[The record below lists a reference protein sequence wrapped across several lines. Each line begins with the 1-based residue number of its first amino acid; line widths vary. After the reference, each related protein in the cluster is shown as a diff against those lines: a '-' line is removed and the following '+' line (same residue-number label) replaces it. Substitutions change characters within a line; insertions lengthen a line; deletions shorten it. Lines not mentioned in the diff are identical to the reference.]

1 VATVEALIF
10 EGPGQVELKTVPQP
24 QIEQPTDAL
33 VRVTMSAICGTD
45 IHIFRGQIPVP
56 AGAVLG
62 HEFVGIVEEV
72 GGAVQ
77 RLKPGQRIVSPFST
91 SCGDCYYCRTGL
103 LTMCLERQF
112 FGFGQ
117 IGGAQAQWVRVPM
130 AESTVELLPDEISD
144 QQAVF
149 LSDVLPGALASLEAG
164 GIKAGDVVAV
174 VGCGP
179 TGLCAQL
186 CAQLFGPAVV
196 LAVDHHPYRLTKA
209 GELGS
214 IAIDFEKEDAAAVV
228 RDRSGGRG
236 ADVVV
241 EAVGKAEAIGTALAL
256 LRPWG
261 TLVTMGMLMEPSF
274 ELPLRDFNL
283 RHLTWRASPVPPV
296 KNYMPR
302 LISLMQRQKLEPSP
316 IISHVLPLG
325 EAPRGYQLMAD
336 REEEALKVLLKP

>member
-1 VATVEALIF
+1 MEALTF
-10 EGPGQVELKTVPQP
+10 EGPDRVELKDVPQP
-24 QIEQPTDAL
+24 QIEEPTDVL

-45 IHIFRGQIPVP
+45 LHIFRGQIPVP
-56 AGAVLG
+56 AGTVLG
-62 HEFVGIVEEV
+62 HEFVGTVEEV
-72 GGAVQ
+72 GSAVH

-91 SCGDCYYCRTGL
+91 SCGDCYYCRAGL
-103 LTMCLERQF
+103 LTMCLQRQF

-117 IGGAQAQWVRVPM
+117 IGGAQAQWLRVPM

-149 LSDVLPGALASLEAG
+149 LSDVLSGALASVEAG
-164 GIKAGDVVAV
+164 GIQAGDVVAV
-174 VGCGP
+174 MGCGP

-186 CAQLFGPAVV
+186 CAHLFGPAVV
-196 LAVDHHPYRLTKA
+196 LAVDHHAYRLAKA
-209 GELGS
+209 KELGS
-214 IAIDFEKEDAAAVV
+214 IPIDFDHEDMAARV
-228 RDRSGGRG
+228 RDRSDGRG

-241 EAVGKAEAIGTALAL
+241 EAVGKPEAISTALQL

-296 KNYMPR
+296 KKYIPR
-302 LISLMQRQKLEPSP
+302 LIGLMQQGRLDPAP
-316 IISHVLPLG
+316 IVSHVLPLA
-325 EAPRGYQLMAD
+325 EAPRGYQLIAA
-336 REEEALKVLLKP
+336 REDEALKVLLKP

>member
-1 VATVEALIF
+1 VQAVTF
-10 EGPGQVELKTVPQP
+10 EGPGQVELKDVPQP
-24 QIEQPTDAL
+24 QIEEPSDAL
-33 VRVTMSAICGTD
+33 VRITMSAICGTD
-45 IHIFRGQIPVP
+45 MQMFGGRIPVP

-72 GGAVQ
+72 GSAVQ
-77 RLKPGQRIVSPFST
+77 RLRAGQRIVSPFST

-103 LTMCLERQF
+103 LTMCLQRQF

-117 IGGAQAQWVRVPM
+117 IGGAQAQWLRVPM

-149 LSDVLPGALASLEAG
+149 LSDVLPGALASVEGG

-186 CAQLFGPAVV
+186 CAHLFGPAAV
-196 LAVDHHPYRLTKA
+196 LAVDHHAYRLAKA
-209 GELGS
+209 KELGS
-214 IAIDFEKEDAAAVV
+214 IAIDFDHEDAAARV
-228 RDRSGGRG
+228 RDYSEGRG

-241 EAVGKAEAIGTALAL
+241 EAVGKAEALSTALEL

-261 TLVTMGMLMEPSF
+261 TLVTMGIFMEPSF
-274 ELPLRDFNL
+274 ELPLRDFNV

-302 LISLMQRQKLEPSP
+302 LISLVVRGRLDPSP
-316 IISHVLPLG
+316 IVSHVLPLE

-336 REEEALKVLLKP
+336 REDEALKVLLKP

>member
-1 VATVEALIF
+1 VVQALTF
-10 EGPGQVELKTVPQP
+10 EGPGRVELKDVPEP

-33 VRVTMSAICGTD
+33 VRITMSAICGTD
-45 IHIFRGQIPVP
+45 VHIFEGRIPVP
-56 AGAVLG
+56 TGAVLG

-72 GGAVQ
+72 GGAVH

-103 LTMCLERQF
+103 FTMCLERQF

-117 IGGAQAQWVRVPM
+117 IGGAQAQRVRLPM
-130 AESTVELLPDEISD
+130 AESTAEFLPDEISD

-149 LSDVLPGALASLEAG
+149 LSDVLPGALASLEGG

-186 CAQLFGPAVV
+186 CAHLLGPAVV
-196 LAVDHHPYRLTKA
+196 LAVDHHAYRLARAK
-209 GELGS
+209 ELGS
-214 IAIDFEKEDAAAVV
+214 IPIDFDHEDAAARV
-228 RDRSGGRG
+228 R
-236 ADVVV
+236 
-241 EAVGKAEAIGTALAL
+241 
-256 LRPWG
+256 G

-296 KNYMPR
+296 KSYIPR
-302 LISLMQRQKLEPSP
+302 LIGLMQRGRLDPAP
-316 IISHVLPLG
+316 IVSHVLPLA
-325 EAPRGYQLMAD
+325 EAPRGYQLMAA
-336 REEEALKVLLKP
+336 REDEALKVLLKP

>member
-1 VATVEALIF
+1 MQAVTF
-10 EGPGQVELKTVPQP
+10 EGPGRVELKTLSQP
-24 QIEQPTDAL
+24 HIEEPTDAL
-33 VRVTMSAICGTD
+33 VRITMSAICGTD

-56 AGAVLG
+56 TGAVLG

-72 GGAVQ
+72 GSAVH
-77 RLKPGQRIVSPFST
+77 RLRPGQRIVSPFST

-103 LTMCLERQF
+103 LTMCLQRQF

-117 IGGAQAQWVRVPM
+117 VGGAQAQWVRVPM

-149 LSDVLPGALASLEAG
+149 LSDVLPGALASLEG
-164 GIKAGDVVAV
+164 GAIKAGDVVAV

-179 TGLCAQL
+179 TGLCAQV
-186 CAQLFGPAVV
+186 CAHLFGPAVV
-196 LAVDHHPYRLTKA
+196 LAVDHHAYRLAKA
-209 GELGS
+209 KELGS
-214 IAIDFEKEDAAAVV
+214 VPIDFDHEDAAARA
-228 RDRSGGRG
+228 RDYSEGRG

-241 EAVGKAEAIGTALAL
+241 EAVGKAEAISAALEL

-261 TLVTMGMLMEPSF
+261 TLVTMGAFMEPSF

-296 KNYMPR
+296 KNYIPR
-302 LISLMQRQKLEPSP
+302 LISLIQRERLDPSP
-316 IISHVLPLG
+316 IISHVLPLD
-325 EAPRGYQLMAD
+325 EAPRGYQLMAE
-336 REEEALKVLLKP
+336 REDEALKVLLKP

>member
-1 VATVEALIF
+1 MEALTF
-10 EGPGQVELKTVPQP
+10 EGPGRVELKNVADP
-24 QIEQPTDAL
+24 QIEEPTDAL
-33 VRVTMSAICGTD
+33 VRITMSAICGTD
-45 IHIFRGQIPVP
+45 LHIYWGRIPVP

-72 GGAVQ
+72 GGAVH
-77 RLKPGQRIVSPFST
+77 RLRPGQRIVSPFST
-91 SCGDCYYCRTGL
+91 SCGDCYYCRAGL
-103 LTMCLERQF
+103 LTMCQERQF

-117 IGGAQAQWVRVPM
+117 IGGAQAQWVSVPL

-149 LSDVLPGALASLEAG
+149 LADVLSGALASVEGG
-164 GIKAGDVVAV
+164 GIQPGDVVAV

-186 CAQLFGPAVV
+186 CAHLFGPAVV
-196 LAVDHHPYRLTKA
+196 LAVDHHPYRLAKA
-209 GELGS
+209 KEMGS
-214 IAIDFEKEDAAAVV
+214 VPIDFDHEDAAARV
-228 RDRSGGRG
+228 RDYSDGRG
-236 ADVVV
+236 ADVVI
-241 EAVGKAEAIGTALAL
+241 EAVGKAEALSTALEL

-261 TLVTMGMLMEPSF
+261 TLVTMGAFMEPSF
-274 ELPLRDFNL
+274 ELPLREFNL

-302 LISLMQRQKLEPSP
+302 LISLMARDRLDPSP
-316 IISHVLPLG
+316 IVSHVLPLE

-336 REEEALKVLLKP
+336 REDEALKVLLKP

>member
-1 VATVEALIF
+1 
-10 EGPGQVELKTVPQP
+10 VELKDVPQP
-24 QIEQPTDAL
+24 QIEEPTDAL
-33 VRVTMSAICGTD
+33 VRITMSAICGTD
-45 IHIFRGQIPVP
+45 LQILSGQIPVP

-62 HEFVGIVEEV
+62 HEFVGVVEEV
-72 GGAVQ
+72 GSAVQ

-117 IGGAQAQWVRVPM
+117 IGGAQAEWVRVPM

-149 LSDVLPGALASLEAG
+149 LSDVLPGALASLEGG

-186 CAQLFGPAVV
+186 CARLFGPALV
-196 LAVDHHPYRLTKA
+196 LAVDHHPYRLVKA
-209 GELGS
+209 RGLGS
-214 IAIDFEKEDAAAVV
+214 IPIDFDHEDVAARV
-228 RDRSGGRG
+228 RDYTDGRG
-236 ADVVV
+236 ADVVI
-241 EAVGKAEAIGTALAL
+241 EAVGKAAAVGAALAL

-261 TLVTMGMLMEPSF
+261 TLVTMGLIMEPSL

-296 KNYMPR
+296 KNYIPR
-302 LISLMQRQKLEPSP
+302 LISLIVRKALDPSP
-316 IISHVLPLG
+316 IVSHVLPLN
-325 EAPRGYQLMAD
+325 EAPRGYQLIAA
-336 REEEALKVLLKP
+336 REDKALKVLLKP